1 MRRKQPTIDKGPRA
15 PESAVL
21 PERSAAHRMALEE
34 ERHPK
39 EKDKKEKKRFFTQ
52 RGDSSLFPESKN
64 ACA

>member
-1 MRRKQPTIDKGPRA
+1 
-15 PESAVL
+15 
-21 PERSAAHRMALEE
+21 MALEE

-64 ACA
+64 ECA